1 MNVAIDSG
9 QETHAGFSTS
19 GSIKIDTDTKSPA
32 LQNNPAMNPRVLL
45 VAASPRYVGGQSVM
59 AQRLVQDLRDDNVPI
74 DFLPVDPLLP
84 RFLQPFGR
92 IKYVRTV
99 IRSLFYV
106 GSLIRHVPGH
116 DLVHVFSASY
126 TSFLIS
132 PGPAIVIGRLCSK
145 SVVLNYHSGE
155 AEDHLRRSGR
165 ITKWLLGL
173 ADCIVVP
180 SDYLVSVFA
189 AFGFDA
195 VAIANHVD
203 VTAIP
208 FRERSCL
215 HPRIIVAR
223 TLDNLYNIPCA
234 LKAFR
239 LLQEKH
245 PQSELIILGDGPQR
259 KRLEELARKLDL
271 ANVSFRGTVC
281 RAEIPRLYREAD
293 VFLNTSSI
301 DNMPVSI
308 IEAFSA
314 GLPIVTTDA
323 GGIPY
328 MITDRG
334 NGHMVKVDDHV
345 AISERLLELMDCP
358 AEVRRLS
365 RAGREEVAK
374 YRWDVV
380 GPQWIELYRRFHQ
393 TFRDARPSKQKQ
405 WQHIA

>member
-1 MNVAIDSG
+1 
-9 QETHAGFSTS
+9 
-19 GSIKIDTDTKSPA
+19 
-32 LQNNPAMNPRVLL
+32 
-45 VAASPRYVGGQSVM
+45 M
-59 AQRLVQDLRDDNVPI
+59 AQRLVQDLRNENILV

-84 RFLQPFGR
+84 RLLQPIER

-99 IRSLFYV
+99 IRSLFYI
-106 GSLIRHVPGH
+106 GSLIRQVPGH
-116 DLVHVFSASY
+116 DLIHIFSASY
-126 TSFLIS
+126 ASFLIS
-132 PGPAIVIGRLCSK
+132 PGPALVIGRLFAK

-180 SDYLVSVFA
+180 SEYLVSVFA
-189 AFGFDA
+189 RFGFDA

-203 VTAIP
+203 ATAIP

-223 TLDNLYNIPCA
+223 TLNELYNIPCA

-239 LLQEKH
+239 LVQDQH
-245 PQSELIILGDGPQR
+245 PQSEMVILGDGPQR
-259 KRLEELARKLDL
+259 KRLEDLAKTLNL
-271 ANVSFRGTVC
+271 ANVTFRGSVA
-281 RAEIPRLYREAD
+281 RAEIPGLYHEAD

-308 IEAFSA
+308 IEAFAA
-314 GLPIVTTDA
+314 GLPIVTTNA

-328 MITDRG
+328 MIADRR
-334 NGHMVKVDDHV
+334 NGHMVSVDDHV
-345 AISERLLELMDCP
+345 GIAQRLLELMDCP

-365 RAGREEVAK
+365 RAGREEIAK
-374 YRWDVV
+374 YRWDAV
-380 GPQWIELYRRFHQ
+380 GPQWIALYQLFHK
-393 TFRDARPSKQKQ
+393 TDSDSLPGKQQQ
-405 WQHIA
+405 WPHVA